1 MQRHILITFMVVLG
15 MLAPNVWADD
25 TEIYGTVTNPSLEP
39 NVMILFDTSGSM
51 ATQDVPGDP
60 YDPSQTYTCGSCS
73 YSANAVYYR
82 KYNSHTGDYDWIL
95 LTGSIN
101 NIACAATKSSLQSV
115 GYVQSRLKSGSFA
128 CGGSLDTQYR
138 LRLGNYLNYDV
149 SGVGVPQSRIS
160 VAQQVLTD
168 LIANTSG
175 VRFGMFVYNYNQGGK
190 LVAPCGTDQASLL
203 GQVASATPNGWTPLA
218 ETMAEIGLYFAGM
231 PSWYNS
237 SGFPSGTYS
246 GGHYV
251 SPMQQRCQKNY
262 IIIMTDGEPT
272 QDRDYR
278 LYQTPYINGDV
289 IGDYDGDHN
298 GGSEFD
304 SYPDNGSDYL
314 DDVAAYLYQNDCNP
328 TMGDGTSFDK
338 QNIVTYTIGFK
349 TSQSLL
355 QRTAAKGGGEYFT
368 AESYSELKEAFDQ
381 IMSNIVEK
389 NACYVAPVVP
399 ISRMNRVFAGDKIYL
414 GFFKPQQSGRW
425 IGNIKRY
432 ALQNTGTLLDVNNQ
446 PVTTADGLIK
456 DNAHSWW
463 TTLGYDG
470 PAVEKGG
477 AAEALALQIGSG
489 ATRNIY
495 TYSGTQA
502 LLSHSSNA
510 FLFSNTVISNA
521 MLNVADDPA
530 RQSLID
536 SVRTGVFGDIIHSEP
551 AVVVYNNK
559 TVIYVGAND
568 GLLHAIDD
576 DTGQELWSF
585 IPPDQLGRLW
595 RLNDADHDYFVDG
608 SPTVYYGTT
617 QKTLVV
623 GSRRGGN
630 SYTALDISDY
640 NAPRYLYTIGPTA
653 LGPTPTNFELLGQ
666 SWSRPD
672 KITVA
677 TGSTITTTTGCGV
690 NVAVSTADIFLFG
703 GGYDVNQDQPTPA
716 AADTEGRGV
725 FGVNMAT
732 GAVLSG
738 LKFTPA
744 THTSLGLTHSV
755 VDVSGFD
762 HDGDGITS
770 RIYFGNLAGGVFALR
785 DDQSQ
790 TFTVC
795 GQPVTRSIVDGTWTG
810 MKLFQTPDSNGRKLK
825 VLYAPDA
832 VAELY
837 PPGVG
842 EYIYFGTGDRENPDD
857 TSVVNRFYAIK
868 NDWTATSPLTEADL
882 VNVTSNMIQL
892 GTASEKQAVKASL
905 EAGKGWYIELENA
918 GEKVVSSPR
927 VYGGVVYFT
936 TYTPTGTSPIDPNDP
951 CAASTVRGVGR
962 LYAVNYKTG
971 AAVHEFNS
979 TLETDRDGQT
989 VTLGKQDRSLSVG
1002 TAIPSAPVI
1011 AILGGGARLFIGVEG
1026 GIVSLPTVATQ
1037 EMYRYYWNQIF

>member
-1 MQRHILITFMVVLG
+1 MRRHVLITFLVLG
-15 MLAPNVWADD
+15 MLAPRVWADD

-39 NVMILFDTSGSM
+39 NVMILFDSSGSM
-51 ATQDVPGDP
+51 ATEDVPGDP
-60 YDPSQTYTCGSCS
+60 YDSSQTYTCGGCS

-82 KYNSHTGDYDWIL
+82 KYNSHTGGYDWL
-95 LTGSIN
+95 QLTGSIN
-101 NIACAATKSSLQSV
+101 NIACAATKNSLQSV

-138 LRLGNYLNYDV
+138 LRMGNYLNYDV
-149 SGVGVPQSRIS
+149 AGVGLPQTRIS

-168 LIANTSG
+168 LIANTDG

-190 LVAPCGTDQASLL
+190 LVAPCGTDKASLL

-251 SPMQQRCQKNY
+251 SPMQQRCQRNY
-262 IIIMTDGEPT
+262 IIVMTDGEPT
-272 QDRDYR
+272 QDRDSR
-278 LYQTPYINGDV
+278 LWQTPYINGDV

-304 SYPDNGSDYL
+304 SYPDSGSDYL

-349 TSQSLL
+349 TNQSLL

-368 AESYSELKEAFDQ
+368 AENYSELKEAFDQ

-489 ATRNIY
+489 ATRNVY
-495 TYSGTQA
+495 TYTGTQA

-510 FLFSNTVISNA
+510 LLPTNTAITNTL
-521 MLNVADDPA
+521 LNVADDPA
-530 RQSLID
+530 RLSLID
-536 SVRTGVFGDIIHSEP
+536 SIRTGGFGDIIHSEP
-551 AVVVYNNK
+551 AVVVYNTK
-559 TVIYVGAND
+559 TIIYVGAND

-608 SPTVYYGTT
+608 SPTVYYGSS

-623 GSRRGGN
+623 GSRRGGH

-640 NAPRYLYTIGPTA
+640 NSPRYLYTIGPTA
-653 LGPTPTNFELLGQ
+653 LGPTPTNFEPLGQ

-677 TGSTITTTTGCGV
+677 TGSTVTTTTGCGI
-690 NVAVSTADIFLFG
+690 NVAVSTADVFLFG

-725 FGVNMAT
+725 FAVNMAT

-738 LKFTPA
+738 LKFTPT

-762 HDGDGITS
+762 HDGDGIAS

-857 TSVVNRFYAIK
+857 TSVVNRFYAVK
-868 NDWTATSPLTEADL
+868 NDWTATSALTESDL
-882 VNVTSNMIQL
+882 VNVTNNMIQL
-892 GTASEKQAVKASL
+892 GTVSEKQAAKASL

-936 TYTPTGTSPIDPNDP
+936 TYTPTGTSAIDPDDP

-979 TLETDRDGQT
+979 TLETDRDGHS

>member
-1 MQRHILITFMVVLG
+1 MRRHVLITFLVLG
-15 MLAPNVWADD
+15 MLAPRVWADD

-51 ATQDVPGDP
+51 ATEDVPGDP

-82 KYNSHTGDYDWIL
+82 RWNNYYDRYEWLL
-95 LTGSIN
+95 LTGSVN
-101 NIACAATKSSLQSV
+101 NIACASTQSALQSV

-138 LRLGNYLNYDV
+138 LRMGNYLNYDV
-149 SGVGVPQSRIS
+149 SGAGLPQSRIS

-168 LIANTSG
+168 LIANTDG
-175 VRFGMFVYNYNQGGK
+175 VRFGMFVYNYNQGGR
-190 LVAPCGTDQASLL
+190 LAAPCGTDKASLL

-237 SGFPSGTYS
+237 SGFPTGTYS

-251 SPMQQRCQKNY
+251 SPMQQRCQRNY
-262 IIIMTDGEPT
+262 IIVMTDGEPT

-349 TSQSLL
+349 TNQSLL

-368 AESYSELKEAFDQ
+368 AENYSELKEAFDQ

-432 ALQNTGTLLDVNNQ
+432 ALQNTGTLLDVHGQ
-446 PVTTADGLIK
+446 PVTTADGLIM

-489 ATRNIY
+489 ATRNVY
-495 TYSGTQA
+495 TYTGTQA

-510 FLFSNTVISNA
+510 FLPTNTAITNTL
-521 MLNVADDPA
+521 LNVADDPT
-530 RQSLID
+530 RLSLID
-536 SVRTGVFGDIIHSEP
+536 SVRTGGFGDIIHSEP
-551 AVVVYNNK
+551 AVVVYNTK
-559 TVIYVGAND
+559 TIIYVGAND

-608 SPTVYYGTT
+608 SPTVYYGAT

-630 SYTALDISDY
+630 AYTALDISDY

-653 LGPTPTNFELLGQ
+653 LGPTPTNFEQLGQ

-677 TGSTITTTTGCGV
+677 TGSTVTTTTGCGL
-690 NVAVSTADIFLFG
+690 NVAVSTADVFLFG

-716 AADTEGRGV
+716 ATDTEGRGV
-725 FGVNMAT
+725 FAVNMTT

-762 HDGDGITS
+762 HDGDGIAS

-785 DDQSQ
+785 DDQAQ

-810 MKLFQTPDSNGRKLK
+810 MKLFQTPDSNGHKLK

-892 GTASEKQAVKASL
+892 GTASEKQAAKASL

-936 TYTPTGTSPIDPNDP
+936 TYTPTGTSGIDPNDP

-979 TLETDRDGQT
+979 ALETDRDGHT

>member
-1 MQRHILITFMVVLG
+1 MRRHVLITFLVLG
-15 MLAPNVWADD
+15 MLAPRVWADD

-51 ATQDVPGDP
+51 ATEDVPGDP
-60 YDPSQTYTCGSCS
+60 YDSSQTYTCGSCT
-73 YSANAVYYR
+73 YSDNAVSYR
-82 KYNSHTGDYDWIL
+82 KYNSPTGGYDWVL

-115 GYVQSRLKSGSFA
+115 GYVQSRLKSGSFT
-128 CGGSLDTQYR
+128 CGGSHDTQYR
-138 LRLGNYLNYDV
+138 LRMGNYLNYDV
-149 SGVGVPQSRIS
+149 SGAGLTQSRIS

-168 LIANTSG
+168 LIANTDG
-175 VRFGMFVYNYNQGGK
+175 VRFGMFVYNYNQGGR
-190 LVAPCGTDQASLL
+190 LAAPCGTDQASLL
-203 GQVASATPNGWTPLA
+203 GQVASASPNGWTPLA

-237 SGFPSGTYS
+237 SGFPTGTYS

-251 SPMQQRCQKNY
+251 SPMQQRCQRNY
-262 IIIMTDGEPT
+262 IIVMTDGEPT

-368 AESYSELKEAFDQ
+368 AENYSELKEAFDQ

-432 ALQNTGTLLDVNNQ
+432 ALQNTGTLLDVHGQ
-446 PVTTADGLIK
+446 PVTTADGLIM

-489 ATRNIY
+489 ATRNVY
-495 TYSGTQA
+495 TYTGTQA
-502 LLSHSSNA
+502 LLSHSANA
-510 FLFSNTVISNA
+510 FLPTNTAITNTL
-521 MLNVADDPA
+521 LNVADDPA
-530 RQSLID
+530 RLSLID
-536 SVRTGVFGDIIHSEP
+536 SVRTGGFGDIIHSEP
-551 AVVVYNNK
+551 AVVVYNTK
-559 TVIYVGAND
+559 TVIYVGATD

-608 SPTVYYGTT
+608 SPTVYYGST

-630 SYTALDISDY
+630 AYTALDISDY

-653 LGPTPTNFELLGQ
+653 LGPTPTNFEQ
-666 SWSRPD
+666 
-672 KITVA
+672 
-677 TGSTITTTTGCGV
+677 
-690 NVAVSTADIFLFG
+690 
-703 GGYDVNQDQPTPA
+703 
-716 AADTEGRGV
+716 
-725 FGVNMAT
+725 
-732 GAVLSG
+732 
-738 LKFTPA
+738 
-744 THTSLGLTHSV
+744 
-755 VDVSGFD
+755 
-762 HDGDGITS
+762 
-770 RIYFGNLAGGVFALR
+770 
-785 DDQSQ
+785 
-790 TFTVC
+790 
-795 GQPVTRSIVDGTWTG
+795 
-810 MKLFQTPDSNGRKLK
+810 
-825 VLYAPDA
+825 
-832 VAELY
+832 
-837 PPGVG
+837 
-842 EYIYFGTGDRENPDD
+842 
-857 TSVVNRFYAIK
+857 
-868 NDWTATSPLTEADL
+868 
-882 VNVTSNMIQL
+882 
-892 GTASEKQAVKASL
+892 
-905 EAGKGWYIELENA
+905 
-918 GEKVVSSPR
+918 
-927 VYGGVVYFT
+927 
-936 TYTPTGTSPIDPNDP
+936 
-951 CAASTVRGVGR
+951 
-962 LYAVNYKTG
+962 
-971 AAVHEFNS
+971 
-979 TLETDRDGQT
+979 
-989 VTLGKQDRSLSVG
+989 
-1002 TAIPSAPVI
+1002 
-1011 AILGGGARLFIGVEG
+1011 
-1026 GIVSLPTVATQ
+1026 
-1037 EMYRYYWNQIF
+1037 